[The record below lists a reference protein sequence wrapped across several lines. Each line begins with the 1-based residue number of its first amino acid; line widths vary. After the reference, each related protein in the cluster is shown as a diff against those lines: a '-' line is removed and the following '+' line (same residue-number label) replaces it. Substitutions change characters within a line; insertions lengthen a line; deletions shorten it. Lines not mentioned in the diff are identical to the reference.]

1 MHIYKGRTRGAALA
15 GKSELR
21 REEKE
26 GKKRKEKKDNKK
38 NRARARTGVRVASS
52 PADRR
57 RVFSRLVNERA
68 ETLG

>member
-1 MHIYKGRTRGAALA
+1 MHIYKGRTREAALA

-26 GKKRKEKKDNKK
+26 EKKRKKK
-38 NRARARTGVRVASS
+38 NNKNRARTGVRVASS
-52 PADRR
+52 PADRC
-57 RVFSRLVNERA
+57 RVFSRLVNEHA